1 MHSRAGGAG
10 RAGGPGREERP
21 YLPYALYLP
30 YLPYLPLFLI
40 LAAPATAQRRS
51 RPASPNVAVTRLA
64 IVAAE
69 DRRAPTP
76 GDLAL
81 IRAGVRSADAQT
93 VRVAVRALGRLE
105 RPELIADIVP
115 SLKHPL
121 PEIRAEAANAIGQA
135 AQGWTHQPAST
146 APRTSLGTAV
156 AALTARLSVE
166 ADPNVRAV
174 IGEAVGRLPYATA
187 DQVEKAEQ
195 MLLGLLARGETA
207 ADRLGVARGLE
218 AMVRLDRK
226 LRPPGADLIAA
237 LHALASVTAF
247 RGGVELAARTPGQ
260 PAGNAADPARD
271 ARVRRLAMTA
281 LIDADAVDEA
291 VIRRAAGDP
300 DVQVR
305 RLAIRAVSG
314 PLGTGAQ
321 TGPRIGS
328 TGFAAGV
335 LRQGLAD
342 GAPMVRLEALRAI
355 RTVSALRS
363 SPDARQ
369 LEPDVRLNVCDA
381 AINASRDQDPHVAL
395 IALDSLADCTSGEGV
410 ALLERTVDDLSQAGS
425 PRGWHRAAHA
435 IVALASALPARGA
448 AALPQFIGSS
458 IWQLR
463 MYAAR
468 AAAILKD
475 RAALEMLARDGDDN
489 VKEAA
494 IEGLAAAS
502 GHGADA
508 VYVAALAT
516 GRYQVL
522 RAAAAALAGT
532 DAPNAVP
539 ALKAALNRLVLEGH
553 DNSRDARTAIAET
566 LRGLGAPADAAT
578 RRSPIVA
585 ADVTVAELRSVA
597 AARARLTV
605 RGVGSFELALIGSE
619 APASAVRFA
628 RLAQSGYYNGLTF
641 HRVAPNFVIQ
651 GGSPGAN
658 EYIGDATFIRD
669 ELGQWPHVRGAVGI
683 STRGRDTGDAQIFID
698 LVDNPRLDHQYT
710 VFAHVLNGMDIV
722 DAILEGDVIE
732 KVEILGA

>member
-1 MHSRAGGAG
+1 
-10 RAGGPGREERP
+10 
-21 YLPYALYLP
+21 
-30 YLPYLPLFLI
+30 
-40 LAAPATAQRRS
+40 
-51 RPASPNVAVTRLA
+51 
-64 IVAAE
+64 VAAE

-76 GDLAL
+76 GDLAV
-81 IRAGVRSADAQT
+81 IRAGARSGDPQT
-93 VRVAVRALGRLE
+93 VRIAVRALGRLE

-115 SLKHPL
+115 SLKHSL
-121 PEIRAEAANAIGQA
+121 PEIRGEAANAIGQA
-135 AQGWTHQPAST
+135 AQGWTQQPAST
-146 APRTSLGTAV
+146 AARTNLATAV

-174 IGEAVGRLPYATA
+174 IGETFGRLPYDTA

-195 MLLGLLARGETA
+195 TLLGLMERSRTA

-218 AMVRLDRK
+218 ALVRLHRK
-226 LRPPGADLIAA
+226 LNPPDADVVAA
-237 LHALASVTAF
+237 LQSLASVPSL
-247 RGGVELAARTPGQ
+247 RGAVEFAARSPGQ
-260 PAGNAADPARD
+260 PAANAADPARD

-281 LIDADAVDEA
+281 LIDAEAADEA

-305 RLAIRAVSG
+305 RLAVRAAAG
-314 PLGTGAQ
+314 LFDGKTRGA
-321 TGPRIGS
+321 PRLGS
-328 TGFAAGV
+328 TEFAAGV
-335 LRQGLAD
+335 LRQGLTDA
-342 GAPMVRLEALRAI
+342 APMVRLEALRAV
-355 RTVSALRS
+355 RTVSALRAG
-363 SPDARQ
+363 PDARQ
-369 LEPDVRLNVCDA
+369 LEPEVRPDVCEA
-381 AINASRDQDPHVAL
+381 AMSASRDQDPHVAL
-395 IALDSLADCTSGEGV
+395 VALDQLADCTGGEAV
-410 ALLERTVDDLSQAGS
+410 SLLERTVNDLSQAGS

-435 IVALASALPARGA
+435 IVALSSASPAHGA
-448 AALPQFIGSS
+448 AALSQFTGSS

-468 AAAILKD
+468 AASILKD
-475 RAALEMLARDGDDN
+475 RATLELLARDADDN
-489 VKEAA
+489 VREAA
-494 IEGLAAAS
+494 IEGLAAIS

-508 VYVAALAT
+508 VYVEALAT

-532 DAPNAVP
+532 AAPSAAP

-566 LRGLGAPADAAT
+566 LRGLGAPADAAA
-578 RRSPIVA
+578 RRSAVA
-585 ADVTVAELRSVA
+585 VADMTAAELRSVA
-597 AARARLTV
+597 AARARVTV

-628 RLAQSGYYNGLTF
+628 RLARSGYYNGLTF

-658 EYIGDATFIRD
+658 EYIGDATFMRD

-683 STRGRDTGDAQIFID
+683 STRGHDTGDAQIFID

-710 VFAHVLNGMDIV
+710 VFAHVLNGMEIV

-732 KVEILGA
+732 RVDIVSGP

>member
-1 MHSRAGGAG
+1 VSI
-10 RAGGPGREERP
+10 
-21 YLPYALYLP
+21 ALVL
-30 YLPYLPLFLI
+30 
-40 LAAPATAQRRS
+40 LATPATAQRRAP
-51 RPASPNVAVTRLA
+51 PAAGGAAATPLA

-81 IRAGVRSADAQT
+81 IRSGVRSGVAQT
-93 VRVAVRALGRLE
+93 VRIAVRALGRLE

-115 SLKHPL
+115 VLKHSL

-146 APRTSLGTAV
+146 APRTNLDTAV
-156 AALTARLSVE
+156 VALTGRLTVE
-166 ADPNVRAV
+166 DDPNVRAV
-174 IGEAVGRLPYATA
+174 IGETLGRLPYATA
-187 DQVEKAEQ
+187 DQVAKAVQ
-195 MLLGLLARGETA
+195 TLLGLLDRSQTA

-218 AMVRLDRK
+218 AVVRVHRALN
-226 LRPPGADLIAA
+226 PPGGDLIAA
-237 LHALASVTAF
+237 LQALASVSGV
-247 RGGVELAARTPGQ
+247 RGAVELAARTPAR

-281 LIDADAVDEA
+281 LIDADGVGEA
-291 VIRRAAGDP
+291 VLRRAAGDP

-305 RLAIRAVSG
+305 RLAIRAASG
-314 PLGTGAQ
+314 A
-321 TGPRIGS
+321 RIGS
-328 TGFAAGV
+328 TGSAAEV

-355 RTVSALRS
+355 RIVSARRIG
-363 SPDARQ
+363 PDAGPRS
-369 LEPDVRLNVCDA
+369 PGDRLNVCEADMSA
-381 AINASRDQDPHVAL
+381 AHDQDPHVAL
-395 IALDSLADCTSGEGV
+395 IAIDQLADCTDGEAV
-410 ALLERTVDDLSQAGS
+410 TFLERTVNDLSQVGS
-425 PRGWHRAAHA
+425 PRSWHRAAHA
-435 IVALASALPARGA
+435 IVALASASPERGA
-448 AALPQFIGSS
+448 AALPQFAGFS

-475 RAALEMLARDGDDN
+475 RAALERLARDGDDN
-489 VKEAA
+489 VREAA
-494 IEGLAAAS
+494 IDGLAAVS

-508 VYVAALAT
+508 VYVEALAT

-522 RAAAAALAGT
+522 RAAAVALAGT
-532 DAPNAVP
+532 NAPNAVA

-566 LRGLGAPADAAT
+566 LRGLGVATEAVTRHSGIAAAELT
-578 RRSPIVA
+578 
-585 ADVTVAELRSVA
+585 TAELRSA
-597 AARARLTV
+597 TAARARVTV
-605 RGVGSFELALIGSE
+605 RGVGSFELALIASE
-619 APASAVRFA
+619 APASAVRFV

-658 EYIGDATFIRD
+658 EYIGDATFMRD

-732 KVEILGA
+732 RVDIVTGP